1 MTSPDGSTW
10 PSVDLEQVD
19 WNPTVPSE
27 LLTRAQRARYRGP
40 YLAAAVAPIAD
51 RTPYLTPE
59 LHSLV
64 DDASTLITRFD
75 AELGAELAP
84 FATVLLRSEAAASS
98 QIENLSS
105 GAKQIALAELGSRE
119 KRNATEIVGNVAA
132 MRAALALADNLDA
145 DAILSMHNALMA
157 HHAPDIAGRWRAEAV
172 WIGGSSIGPHDADY
186 VAPQA
191 AHVPD
196 LIHDLIHF
204 TRRTDLPA
212 LAQIA
217 LAHAQFE
224 TIHPFPDGNGR
235 TGRALLQAM
244 LMALGLT
251 RNVTVPVSAGLL
263 TDTDGYFRALD
274 SYRHGDI
281 TPIIEAVA
289 TAAQTAVVNG
299 SRLVADIRAIR
310 TDWDSRVKLRA
321 DARARDLM
329 EVLVRQPVVDGASAA
344 EALGI
349 SPANAARAIG
359 PLVDAGILREFTG
372 FRRNRMWCATDITD
386 ALDDFARRALRK
398 SP

>member
-1 MTSPDGSTW
+1 MTSLPESSW

-19 WNPTVPSE
+19 WRPAVPRE

-40 YLAAAVAPIAD
+40 YSAALVAPIAD
-51 RTPYLTPE
+51 RTPLLPPE
-59 LHSLV
+59 LHGLV
-64 DDASTLITRFD
+64 NDASTLITRFD

-132 MRAALALADNLDA
+132 MRAALALVDNLDA
-145 DAILSMHNALMA
+145 EAIVAMHRALMS
-157 HHAPDIAGRWRAEAV
+157 HHAPEIAGRWRTEAV

-186 VAPQA
+186 IAPQA
-191 AHVPD
+191 THVPGLIDD
-196 LIHDLIHF
+196 LIDF
-204 TRRTDLPA
+204 TQRTDLPA

-217 LAHAQFE
+217 LTHAQFE

-244 LMALGLT
+244 LMSLGLT

-274 SYRHGDI
+274 SYRGGDVV
-281 TPIIEAVA
+281 PIVEAVA
-289 TAAQTAVVNG
+289 RAAQAAVVNG
-299 SRLVADIRAIR
+299 SRLIADLRAIR
-310 TDWDSRVKLRA
+310 GDWDARVNLRS
-321 DARARDLM
+321 DARARELM
-329 EVLVRQPVVDGASAA
+329 EVLLRQPVIDGASAA
-344 EALGI
+344 QALGM
-349 SPANAARAIG
+349 SASNAARAIR
-359 PLVDAGILREFTG
+359 PLVEAGILTEFTG
-372 FRRNRMWCATDITD
+372 YRRNRMWCATDITE
-386 ALDDFARRALRK
+386 ALDEFARRALRK
-398 SP
+398 TQ